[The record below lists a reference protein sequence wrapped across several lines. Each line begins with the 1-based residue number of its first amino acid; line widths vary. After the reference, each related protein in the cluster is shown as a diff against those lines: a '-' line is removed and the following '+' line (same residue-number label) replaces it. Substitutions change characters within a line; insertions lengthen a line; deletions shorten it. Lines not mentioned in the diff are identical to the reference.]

1 LKTGVFSFYEENVP
15 HLFNVCMLWV
25 VARVLLCSSQGVL
38 SRCLV
43 VAYSSYSIL

>member
-15 HLFNVCMLWV
+15 HLYNVCMLWV
-25 VARVLLCSSQGVL
+25 VARVLLCH
-38 SRCLV
+38 CLV

>member
-15 HLFNVCMLWV
+15 HLYNVCMLWV
-25 VARVLLCSSQGVL
+25 VARVLLCSVL